1 MRRSLL
7 TVAAL
12 TTAFLVL
19 LLQGST
25 PAASADPGARGGRT
39 MRFTVSFS
47 PFSYT
52 DLGQPGPSAA
62 DVIVFHDQ
70 LSQGGTTVGD
80 EDGSCVLV
88 EATGVCRTE
97 RASSAST
104 VAAR

>member
-25 PAASADPGARGGRT
+25 PAASADPGDRGGRT

-47 PFSYT
+47 PFN
-52 DLGQPGPSAA
+52 
-62 DVIVFHDQ
+62 
-70 LSQGGTTVGD
+70 
-80 EDGSCVLV
+80 
-88 EATGVCRTE
+88 
-97 RASSAST
+97 
-104 VAAR
+104 